1 MPWTNYH
8 SHTRFDDGVQDPT
21 DYLASAKEKG
31 LVAYGFSGHS
41 PVPFPSH
48 WAIREEEID
57 QYCAEVNALKDNG
70 EVQIYLGLEVDFI
83 PGFMGPNHPNVKRLS
98 LDYTIG
104 SVHFVDRLPDGTPCE
119 IDGPYKLFHEL
130 CFGTFKGDLRATL
143 ERYFELTR
151 QMVKEDCPDVVGHI
165 DKIKMQNRRETTWSE
180 SADWYQKAVF
190 STLEAVKAS
199 GAIME
204 VNTRGL
210 YKKVAQET
218 YPSSWVLNR
227 AFELGIPVTINSDGH
242 HPREI
247 IGEFDRA
254 VEVVKAAGYQEL
266 HALIDH
272 QWQAFPFDQNGII
285 LS

>member
-21 DYLASAKEKG
+21 DYLAAAIEKG

-41 PVPFPSH
+41 PVPFPNV
-48 WAIREEEID
+48 WAIRDHEVK

-70 EVQIYLGLEVDFI
+70 KVQIYLGLEVDFI
-83 PGFMGPNHPNVKRLS
+83 PGHMGPNHPSVNSLG

-104 SVHFVDRLPDGTPCE
+104 SVHFVDRLLDGRPCE
-119 IDGPYKLFHEL
+119 IDGAYKLFHDLYE
-130 CFGTFKGDLRATL
+130 GTFKGDLRAL
-143 ERYFELTR
+143 IERYYELTR
-151 QMVKEDCPDVVGHI
+151 QMVAEDLPNVVGHI
-165 DKIKMQNRRETTWSE
+165 DKIKMQNRRATTWSE
-180 SADWYQKAVF
+180 EADWYREAVYQ
-190 STLEAVKAS
+190 TLEAVKAS

-210 YKKVAQET
+210 YKKVATET
-218 YPSSWVLNR
+218 YPSFWVLER
-227 AFELGIPVTINSDGH
+227 AKELEIPVMINSDGH

-247 IGEFDRA
+247 IGEFDQA
-254 VEVVKAAGYQEL
+254 AQVVKNAGYEEI
-266 HALIDH
+266 HALIDNT
-272 QWQAFPFDQNGII
+272 WQAFPFDQNGIV